1 MSTNPSPVTA
11 TPPHDEPS
19 PRRGAS
25 RGRSR
30 ERVPDWAKAA
40 GLAVLLAVITLL
52 LLTPGAAALAAACVL
67 AGAAAV
73 AFPLALPRRAGGG
86 GALDGLRASAAR
98 GADDLFRG
106 WRRLNRAVRRT
117 ARSAQQELG
126 ERGEAVPAIVLIIVS
141 IVTWGAIALA
151 VLSR

>member
-11 TPPHDEPS
+11 TPPHDESS

-40 GLAVLLAVITLL
+40 GLAVLLAAITLL

-73 AFPLALPRRAGGG
+73 AFPLALPRGAGGG
-86 GALDGLRASAAR
+86 AFDGLRSSLSR
-98 GADDLFRG
+98 GADELSRG
-106 WRRLNRAVRRT
+106 WRRIDRAVRRT
-117 ARSAQQELG
+117 TRSAQHELG
-126 ERGEAVPAIVLIIVS
+126 ERGEAAPAVVLVVVS
-141 IVTWGAIALA
+141 LVTWAAVALA
-151 VLSR
+151 VLGR

>member
-11 TPPHDEPS
+11 TPPHDDAPS
-19 PRRGAS
+19 RRGSS
-25 RGRSR
+25 RGRTR
-30 ERVPDWAKAA
+30 ARVPDWAKAA
-40 GLAVLLAVITLL
+40 ALAVLLAAITLL

-67 AGAAAV
+67 AGAAVV

-86 GALDGLRASAAR
+86 ALEGIRSSAAR
-98 GADDLFRG
+98 GAEDLSRGARRVQRGFR
-106 WRRLNRAVRRT
+106 RS

-126 ERGEAVPAIVLIIVS
+126 ERGEAVPAIALIVVS
-141 IVTWGAIALA
+141 VVAWGAIALA

>member
-30 ERVPDWAKAA
+30 ARVPDWAKVA

-73 AFPLALPRRAGGG
+73 SYPLALPRGADG
-86 GALDGLRASAAR
+86 GALDGLRSSVAR
-98 GADDLFRG
+98 GADDLSRA
-106 WRRLNRAVRRT
+106 WRRVRRGARRTTRT
-117 ARSAQQELG
+117 AQHELG
-126 ERGEAVPAIVLIIVS
+126 ERGEAAPAIVPVVVS
-141 IVTWGAIALA
+141 VVTWGAIALA
-151 VLSR
+151 VLGR